1 MGRRILYY
9 DPSDHSKLVK
19 ATQFPTISGS
29 QTFKQVTKANPSQ
42 KELTSSSS
50 FSNKQIVVAVNPT
63 PLYEKSR
70 YWQKDLNQPILV
82 IKREFFSENPME
94 IAPKAFHENF
104 HYPSSD
110 LLKTRE
116 FYEHILVETNSDT
129 IDTQDEVICNENI
142 NYVKTQNQIK
152 EIGN

>member
-9 DPSDHSKLVK
+9 DPSNHSKPVK

-50 FSNKQIVVAVNPT
+50 FSNKQIVVAANPT

-94 IAPKAFHENF
+94 IAAKAF

-142 NYVKTQNQIK
+142 NYVKTQNQIR
-152 EIGN
+152 ENGN

>member
-1 MGRRILYY
+1 
-9 DPSDHSKLVK
+9 
-19 ATQFPTISGS
+19 
-29 QTFKQVTKANPSQ
+29 
-42 KELTSSSS
+42 
-50 FSNKQIVVAVNPT
+50 
-63 PLYEKSR
+63 
-70 YWQKDLNQPILV
+70 
-82 IKREFFSENPME
+82 ME
-94 IAPKAFHENF
+94 IAAKAFHENF

-142 NYVKTQNQIK
+142 NYIKTQNQIR

>member
-1 MGRRILYY
+1 
-9 DPSDHSKLVK
+9 
-19 ATQFPTISGS
+19 
-29 QTFKQVTKANPSQ
+29 
-42 KELTSSSS
+42 
-50 FSNKQIVVAVNPT
+50 
-63 PLYEKSR
+63 
-70 YWQKDLNQPILV
+70 
-82 IKREFFSENPME
+82 ME

-104 HYPSSD
+104 HYPSGD